1 MSKKCLDFLFGSFLY
16 SPSACAS
23 EYGSFSEKEIY
34 DALQEYRE
42 YVISNMEE
50 IQHEIRGDKNKLN
63 VVLESCKALPTEDV
77 YKQLVLYM
85 DQVVIADPLF
95 NMTESRAPFSDAAGQ
110 LLGLSPP
117 SQTNKK
123 ELCEAIS
130 YIQNIEE
137 LITSGFVVMLPLS
150 LMHEGPKNIPITFS
164 PTAYSDVI
172 PKSILEYF
180 RSIAV
185 VRNLIPSEKG
195 LQVVTDKPLELGTRI
210 LVEFHD
216 DDLLTGSLY
225 QYINSKVIDYD
236 EETGKATF
244 AFRLADSI
252 SLDAFQTWINQ
263 SINQAANGHFK
274 KIYNELVLSQRCG
287 CMYLTKSNI
296 VSKALN
302 MVIDR
307 PSKESELASM
317 ALSFELP
324 ITSQITIKDLLSIRK
339 DYGEAFHNFRTEL
352 NSKLLGL
359 DVCADS
365 ETLRRQIESISYEMN
380 SVQVQEVE
388 KEYRKIARTLKLD
401 ALAMSGSLVAS
412 FTTGGL
418 TTIGAVTAFI
428 KGISDVSKYY
438 TEVHENNGFF
448 LWKINKLAEKY
459 QV

>member
-16 SPSACAS
+16 SSSACVG
-23 EYGSFSEKEIY
+23 EYSAFSDNEIY
-34 DALQEYRE
+34 KALQEYRE
-42 YVISNMEE
+42 YVISNIEE
-50 IQHEIRGDKNKLN
+50 IQHEIHNDRNKLN
-63 VVLESCKALPTEDV
+63 VVLESCKALPTEDM

-95 NMTESRAPFSDAAGQ
+95 SMTETQAPFSNVAGQ

-130 YIQNIEE
+130 YIHNIEE
-137 LITSGFVVMLPLS
+137 LIATGFVVMLPLS
-150 LMHEGPKNIPITFS
+150 LMHEGSKNIPITYS

-172 PKSILEYF
+172 PKNILEYF
-180 RSIAV
+180 RSISV
-185 VRNLIPSEKG
+185 VRNLIPTEKG
-195 LQVVTDKPLELGTRI
+195 LQVVTDKPLELGTCI

-216 DDLLTGSLY
+216 EDLLTGSLY

-236 EETGKATF
+236 EKTGKATF
-244 AFRLADSI
+244 AFRPADSI
-252 SLDAFQTWINQ
+252 SLDSFQTWINQ

-296 VSKALN
+296 VSKALS
-302 MVIDR
+302 MVIDH
-307 PSKESELASM
+307 PTKESELASM

-324 ITSQITIKDLLSIRK
+324 ITSQISIKDLLTIRK

-352 NSKLLGL
+352 NSKLLEL

-365 ETLRRQIESISYEMN
+365 ETLRRQIKSISYEMN
-380 SVQVQEVE
+380 SLQVQEVE

-401 ALAMSGSLVAS
+401 ALAMSGSLIAS

-418 TTIGAVTAFI
+418 TAIGAVASLV

-448 LWKINKLAEKY
+448 LWKINKFVEKH